1 MTEYKTRFN
10 YLLTHKAIPTI
21 FFATLELGYNFLEDP
36 ELLQKFLQ
44 MAARE
49 AAHVAKDNPDIEPP
63 YQIEK
68 FEMYITGDFETNG
81 VIGVKIPNCD
91 KTLDCFAIAIPTALE
106 KKRYFTCELSEN
118 PLTNEPYFTLGEWTP
133 DQTHHNHGKIELTA
147 SATFIDQVQELAYG
161 PQEGQKNNQGGI

>member
-1 MTEYKTRFN
+1 MTEYKTTFN

-21 FFATLELGYNFLEDP
+21 FFATLELGYNFLTDP
-36 ELLQKFLQ
+36 EQLQKFLQ

-49 AAHVAKDNPDIEPP
+49 AALVAQDNPDIEKP

-81 VIGVKIPNCD
+81 VIGIQIPNCD
-91 KTLDCFAIAIPTALE
+91 KVLDCFAIAIPTVRE
-106 KKRYFTCELSEN
+106 KAAYYTCELSEN

-133 DQTHHNHGKIELTA
+133 DRTHRNHGKIEITA
-147 SATFIDQVQELAYG
+147 SASFIDQVQEKVYG
-161 PQEGQKNNQGGI
+161 PQNEKAL